1 MSINPLLGE
10 LAEIART
17 ELLATKWL
25 LAPSLRVGNQW
36 LESVVRNGQPA
47 VGFRVLTLSHLAM
60 DLAAGDLAAG
70 DLAAGRFA
78 AEKVSPLPEFAATL
92 LMDHLLGEQQSEYLS
107 HSEASTRLAAAL
119 LSAIDALRMAGC
131 SANDL
136 ERIRFEVR
144 GKGGDLCKLLN
155 AYEAQL
161 EALSV
166 LDHAELFQRAID
178 RLETDP
184 DVVPENLLLL
194 VPDLL
199 EPRGLE
205 AKLLA
210 SFPQACCRPL
220 PAGNGVPPATDI
232 ERLAFLVRPGE
243 AGPPFA
249 DGSLQIFSATGEV
262 NEIREVLRRILKSGI
277 PLDEVELLHTD
288 HDQYVPL
295 IYEMAAGLAAE
306 HSDEEN
312 GTTAPVTFAE
322 GIPAHYG
329 RPGRALAAWL
339 TWIDEEYDQRLLVRM
354 LHEGLLQVDDT
365 KPVPAWRLTA
375 ALRTLPIGS
384 GADRYL
390 PKINEEIDRC
400 SKKMAACQLQ
410 MEKSQAGAPQIGDEE
425 AITERLSR
433 LERDLAALKALEV
446 LLERLLS
453 ISVAERADDILTN
466 SCTLLESLTHGNTEV
481 DNYARDGLLTDI
493 KNMRDW
499 LGRLGNVAPERLAAW
514 LASLAE
520 RKRILGAGP
529 RAGKLHVAHLRSGG
543 HSGRSHTY
551 IVGLDDGRFPGRAI
565 QDPILLDR
573 EREQLSDSLIRSG
586 EVVEKSVQDLVRT
599 VSRLSGELT
608 LSYPCWDLAD
618 DRQLF
623 PSPIIL
629 SAFRIQTGDT
639 EADQQ
644 SLEAALP
651 PASSFVGDG
660 AVLDESEWWLAR
672 LCSGSQI
679 DEPLAEVY
687 ARYPHLAAGG
697 AAQSDR
703 TGSGLTMF
711 DGLVPEAGNKLDPRN
726 STSPVSASGLETA
739 GTCPLRYFFRY
750 ALQLKPIDELEIDP
764 DRWLDPLAFGLLLH
778 TVFETFLADLIG
790 ENKLPKFD
798 RDLNRLMEVLN
809 EQINH
814 YRDRVPPPS
823 EAAFLRQ
830 RAELKI
836 ATRIFLDAESDYCRT
851 HKPEFFEAAIGLS
864 AEGDGTPID
873 SDQPA
878 TIALPGGGSFRTRGR
893 IDRIDNMGG
902 GQFSICDYKTGS
914 AWKFDEKKPFQQGRV
929 VQNALYVAMIE
940 PALKQH
946 FGQAAEVAEFN
957 YFFPSQK
964 TWGRRIGW
972 TGQELVEGL
981 PTIERLCNLI
991 ASGAFVPT
999 DKVKDCSYCDFKTAC
1014 GDLTALTRA
1023 SKTKIDNEQHLQL
1036 VPLRELRRS
1045 K

>member
-1 MSINPLLGE
+1 MSTNPLLGE

-25 LAPSLRVGNQW
+25 LAPSIRVGNEW
-36 LESVVRNGQPA
+36 LERIVRNGQPA
-47 VGFRVLTLSHLAM
+47 VGFRVLTLPHLAM
-60 DLAAGDLAAG
+60 

-78 AEKVSPLPEFAATL
+78 AEKVSLVPEFAATL
-92 LMDHLLGEQQSEYLS
+92 LIDHLLGEQQSEYLS
-107 HSEASTRLAAAL
+107 HSEAGTRLAAAL
-119 LSAIDALRMAGC
+119 LSATEALRMAGC
-131 SANDL
+131 GINDL
-136 ERIRFEVR
+136 QRISFEVR
-144 GKGGDLCKLLN
+144 GKGGDLCELLN
-155 AYEAQL
+155 AYEKQL
-161 EALSV
+161 EALAV
-166 LDHAELFQRAID
+166 LDHAGLFQRAID

-184 DVVPENLLLL
+184 DAVPENLLLL

-210 SFPQACCRPL
+210 SFPQACCRPM
-220 PAGNGVPPATDI
+220 PADDASLPATDI

-262 NEIREVLRRILKSGI
+262 NEVREVLRRILKSRI

-295 IYEMAAGLAAE
+295 IYEMAVGLAAE
-306 HSDEEN
+306 HSGEEN

-329 RPGRALAAWL
+329 RPGRALATWL

-365 KPVPAWRLTA
+365 ESVPNWRLTA

-390 PKINEEIDRC
+390 PKIKEEIDCC
-400 SKKMAACQLQ
+400 S
-410 MEKSQAGAPQIGDEE
+410 EKIANYQSKAGDAELGDEE
-425 AITERLSR
+425 EVNEHLSR
-433 LERDLAALKALEV
+433 LAQDLAALKALEV

-466 SCTLLESLTHGNTEV
+466 SRTLLESLARGNTEL

-493 KNMRDW
+493 QKMQDW
-499 LGRLGNVAPERLAAW
+499 LPRLGNVSAERLAAW

-520 RKRILGAGP
+520 RKRILGTGP
-529 RAGKLHVAHLRSGG
+529 RAGKLHVAHLRMGG

-551 IVGLDDGRFPGRAI
+551 IVGLDDGRFPGRAV

-586 EVVEKSVQDLVRT
+586 EVVEKSVRDLVRT
-599 VSRLSGELT
+599 VSRLSGKLT
-608 LSYPCWDLAD
+608 LSYPCWDLTD

-639 EADQQ
+639 EADQH

-651 PASSFVGDG
+651 PPSSFVGDG
-660 AVLDESEWWLAR
+660 VVLDESEWWLAR

-703 TGSGLTMF
+703 TSCGLSMY
-711 DGLVPEAGNKLDPRN
+711 DGLVPAAGSKLDPRN
-726 STSPVSASGLETA
+726 STSPISASGLETA

-750 ALQLKPIDELEIDP
+750 ALGLKPIDELEIDP

-778 TVFETFLADLIG
+778 TVFETFLTDLVG
-790 ENKLPKFD
+790 ENKLPEFD
-798 RDLNRLMEVLN
+798 RDLNRLMEVLDQ
-809 EQINH
+809 QISH

-864 AEGDGTPID
+864 GDGDSTPID

-940 PALKQH
+940 PVLKQH
-946 FGQAAEVAEFN
+946 FGPATEVAEFN

-964 TWGRRIGW
+964 VWGRRIGW
-972 TGQELVEGL
+972 TGQELAEGL

-999 DKVKDCSYCDFKTAC
+999 DDINDCGYCDFKTAC
-1014 GDLTALTRA
+1014 GDLNALTKA